1 MTMQA
6 TTKQSDTQKYAIQY
20 GNHDKG
26 ANGGQMIRE
35 GLERA
40 EWSANLMKECGY
52 QTVVIEKV

>member
-1 MTMQA
+1 MQA